1 MKVFLVSTN
10 DEAWLLSAGNSAT
23 AVFRVTDNGLLDHD
37 GPIQVTSR
45 EYSEAAWMA
54 LVSSAVAGRLRR
66 SVDLNA
72 GGHEA
77 LVSALVLLTSAVTVA
92 RRELAAAEK
101 AYIRASAAEIVDV
114 RKILEDE

>member
-23 AVFRVTDNGLLDHD
+23 AVFRVTDKGLLDCD

-45 EYSEAAWMA
+45 EYTESAWMA
-54 LVSSAVAGRLRR
+54 LVSSAVAERLRSR
-66 SVDLNA
+66 VNLSVC
-72 GGHEA
+72 GHEA
-77 LVSALVLLTSAVTVA
+77 LLDTLIAADLAV
-92 RRELAAAEK
+92 AAARQELIAATF
-101 AYIRASAAEIVDV
+101 AYNRASAAEIVDV